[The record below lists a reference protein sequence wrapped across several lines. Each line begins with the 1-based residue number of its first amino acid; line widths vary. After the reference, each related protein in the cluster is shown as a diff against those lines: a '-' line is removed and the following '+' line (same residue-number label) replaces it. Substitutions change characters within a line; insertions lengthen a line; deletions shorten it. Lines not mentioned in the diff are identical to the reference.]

1 MATVGEALSA
11 LGITEWVLRGEP
23 TTEDEFN
30 EMFKKITGADA
41 NGSAIESSNPS
52 DFGTTWS
59 AVSAKMTELT
69 NAAPMKELRRQ
80 RDEKLAE
87 CDWWGASD
95 NTMTTAQTNYRQAL
109 RDLPDGAEP
118 TWDGVTLGNVTCRKN
133 QYRFVMR
140 TSDDVLD
147 NVLGITDVVETT
159 ASQVT
164 LPEVVPPQSD
174 SEDMDN
180 DYKYQRENFYRL
192 VERGQDA
199 IDGILELARE
209 SEHPRSYEVA
219 GQLIKN
225 VADVTEKLGDLQSK
239 MKKLKEVPNTAPKN
253 VTNAL
258 FVGST
263 AELQKM
269 LKGK

>member
-1 MATVGEALSA
+1 
-11 LGITEWVLRGEP
+11 
-23 TTEDEFN
+23 
-30 EMFKKITGADA
+30 
-41 NGSAIESSNPS
+41 
-52 DFGTTWS
+52 
-59 AVSAKMTELT
+59 
-69 NAAPMKELRRQ
+69 
-80 RDEKLAE
+80 
-87 CDWWGASD
+87 
-95 NTMTTAQTNYRQAL
+95 
-109 RDLPDGAEP
+109 
-118 TWDGVTLGNVTCRKN
+118 
-133 QYRFVMR
+133 MR

-147 NVLGITDVVETT
+147 NVLGITDVVETST
-159 ASQVT
+159 SQVT
-164 LPEVVPPQSD
+164 LPEVIPPSST
-174 SEDMDN
+174 SEDADN

-199 IDGILELARE
+199 IDGILELAKE

-225 VADVTEKLGDLQSK
+225 VADVTEKLGDLQEK

-269 LKGK
+269 LKGKE